1 MTGRA
6 PGGMTIGMTAPMA
19 AATVSGERRTRRRQS
34 QDRDRGRCR
43 RGDFVHQELSFG
55 LAPGRGNG

>member
-34 QDRDRGRCR
+34 QDRDRG
-43 RGDFVHQELSFG
+43 
-55 LAPGRGNG
+55 